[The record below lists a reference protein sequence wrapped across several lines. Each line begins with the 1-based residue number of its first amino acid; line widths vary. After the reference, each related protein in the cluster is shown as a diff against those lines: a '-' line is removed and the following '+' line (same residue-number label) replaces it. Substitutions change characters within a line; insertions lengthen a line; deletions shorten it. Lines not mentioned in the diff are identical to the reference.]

1 MKTKLIIIWVGAVLL
16 VGMCLYPPWHI
27 KTKMSVKITG
37 VKLESVDKRLLGIL
51 KGKERKPLKRYK
63 YSFLFSPPKEEF
75 ETIKEKIKTNIEGKE
90 KIKRKFSY
98 DVNISNRTK
107 IDRTR
112 LGLQLLVGIVL
123 IGGALFTL
131 SVLEKNKEL
140 EVLRK
145 RQPKLKSLK
154 RSMYK
159 SH

>member
-37 VKLESVDKRLLGIL
+37 VKLEFIDETLLGIL
-51 KGKERKPLKRYK
+51 KGKERKPVKRYK
-63 YSFLFSPPKEEF
+63 YGFLFSSPKEEF
-75 ETIKEKIKTNIEGKE
+75 ETIKEKIKREV
-90 KIKRKFSY
+90 SY
-98 DVNISNRTK
+98 DVNISNTTK

-145 RQPKLKSLK
+145 AAKAKESEEE
-154 RSMYK
+154 
-159 SH
+159 HV